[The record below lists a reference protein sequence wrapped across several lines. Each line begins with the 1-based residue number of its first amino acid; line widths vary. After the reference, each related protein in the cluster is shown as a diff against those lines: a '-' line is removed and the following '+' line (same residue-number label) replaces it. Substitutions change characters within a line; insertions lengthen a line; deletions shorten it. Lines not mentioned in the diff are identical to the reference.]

1 MPRPNKILE
10 PTKTYNLLMK
20 EQQYDKLAYMAH
32 HMQKSSLEQVA
43 NRDTVRKKDC
53 VDYLRLVTIFI
64 GKSENEC
71 RLWVDRNKQTL
82 VKLGTPYE
90 VA

>member
-1 MPRPNKILE
+1 MESLKTKKLE
-10 PTKTYNLLMK
+10 L
-20 EQQYDKLAYMAH
+20 EIVRRSYDDRWIVNAPI
-32 HMQKSSLEQVA
+32 SSARIGETD
-43 NRDTVRKKDC
+43 RDAIKRKDC
-53 VDYLRLVTIFI
+53 VDYIMSLSVFV

>member
-1 MPRPNKILE
+1 MESLKTRKLE
-10 PTKTYNLLMK
+10 LEIVRRGWDDRWTVNTP
-20 EQQYDKLAYMAH
+20 A
-32 HMQKSSLEQVA
+32 SSVRIGET
-43 NRDTVRKKDC
+43 NRDAVKKKDC

-71 RLWVDRNKQTL
+71 RLWVDRNKQIL

>member
-1 MPRPNKILE
+1 MESLKTRRLE
-10 PTKTYNLLMK
+10 LEIVRRQCDDRWTVNTP
-20 EQQYDKLAYMAH
+20 A
-32 HMQKSSLEQVA
+32 SSVRIGET
-43 NRDTVRKKDC
+43 NRDAVKKKDC
-53 VDYLRLVTIFI
+53 VDYLRLITIFI

-71 RLWVDRNKQTL
+71 RLWVDGNKQTL

>member
-1 MPRPNKILE
+1 MESLKTQKLE
-10 PTKTYNLLMK
+10 L
-20 EQQYDKLAYMAH
+20 EIVRRSYDDRWIVNAPI
-32 HMQKSSLEQVA
+32 SSARIGETD
-43 NRDTVRKKDC
+43 RDAIKRKVC
-53 VDYLRLVTIFI
+53 VDYLMSLSVFV

-71 RLWVDRNKQTL
+71 RLWVDRNKQAL

>member
-1 MPRPNKILE
+1 MESLKTKKLE
-10 PTKTYNLLMK
+10 L
-20 EQQYDKLAYMAH
+20 EIVRRGYDDRWIVNAPI
-32 HMQKSSLEQVA
+32 SSARIGETD
-43 NRDTVRKKDC
+43 RDAIKRKDC
-53 VDYLRLVTIFI
+53 VDYIMSLSVFV

-71 RLWVDRNKQTL
+71 RLWVDSNKQTL

>member
-1 MPRPNKILE
+1 MKSLKTEKPPLE
-10 PTKTYNLLMK
+10 IVRREFDDRWAVNAPV
-20 EQQYDKLAYMAH
+20 
-32 HMQKSSLEQVA
+32 SSARIGETDREA
-43 NRDTVRKKDC
+43 IKRKDC
-53 VDYLRLVTIFI
+53 VDYLMSISVFV

-71 RLWVDRNKQTL
+71 RLWVDRNKQAL